1 MEKIN
6 KPNRYSRFL
15 AAYIDVFVLIN
26 IIAITEHITSLLRE
40 ASSELASDLTKA
52 VPLFLYSTISI
63 LYIVKD
69 NIFKSGS
76 LGKYLL
82 GLRIETTSNEASGTS
97 VFKRNLLGA
106 LVIVIYSL
114 ANMAGKPVIGK
125 IVFLAF
131 LVFNILLILWK
142 PAQKIG
148 DYIAHTRV
156 TEDQEN
162 KLWRNTGERG
172 KNTYV
177 ATIGLFLLFLLLWN
191 IRGCSLFIADRIAS
205 VVDLIYIVI
214 LIAILTAM
222 PILIFYK
229 LVNKFIGNRLLKILL
244 MFHIVIVTLPI
255 LPNAYFFLG
264 FFVFGYLR

>member
-26 IIAITEHITSLLRE
+26 IIAITEHITSFIQE
-40 ASSELASDLTKA
+40 DSSALASDFSRILT
-52 VPLFLYSTISI
+52 LFLFSAISI
-63 LYIVKD
+63 LYTVKD
-69 NIFKSGS
+69 NIFKSRS

-114 ANMAGKPVIGK
+114 ANIAGKPVIGK

-214 LIAILTAM
+214 LIAILIAM

-229 LVNKFIGNRLLKILL
+229 LVNKFIENRLLKILL
-244 MFHIVIVTLPI
+244 MFHIVISTLWLI
-255 LPNAYFFLG
+255 LHIYLYFKT
-264 FFVFGYLR
+264 FFRI

>member
-26 IIAITEHITSLLRE
+26 IIAITEHITSFIQE
-40 ASSELASDLTKA
+40 DSSALASDFSRILT
-52 VPLFLYSTISI
+52 LFLFSAISI
-63 LYIVKD
+63 LYTVKD
-69 NIFKSGS
+69 NIFKSRS

-82 GLRIETTSNEASGTS
+82 GLRIETTSNEASGSS

-162 KLWRNTGERG
+162 KLWRNTGERE

-229 LVNKFIGNRLLKILL
+229 FVNKFIENRLLKILL
-244 MFHIVIVTLPI
+244 MFHIVISTLWLI
-255 LPNAYFFLG
+255 LHIYLYFKT
-264 FFVFGYLR
+264 FFRI